1 MRRLYNLQRSLF
13 SQWTDHKI
21 ADELKVIDQVLDLH
35 SEFSQWVYEDL
46 SVGARSSAG
55 ANGMTAEQVLRAA

>member
-1 MRRLYNLQRSLF
+1 MRRLYNPQRSLF